1 MGKLHPSQVPGGAG
15 ALLSLFPFC
24 IHGSHQPGR
33 PQLAPSLLA
42 LVNSGSASL
51 WVPSKRQVNS
61 PRMRRGPGAAAGEA
75 NFGQFQIGPCIA
87 AMATLV
93 RKKKIMLS
101 DISPELGLAFGFAAD
116 WETRVQSWIGTPSHA
131 PSLVVVGLKILE
143 NKICLQNFERGR
155 AGGGLGERV
164 LPFCRHYH

>member
-1 MGKLHPSQVPGGAG
+1 MDEGYKTRRLVATPQLLLTKYASLCGLSPSNAAVTRHSGLLWSFCVGKLHPSQVPGGAG

-24 IHGSHQPGR
+24 IHGTHQPGR
-33 PQLAPSLLA
+33 PPPPPPLAPSLLA
-42 LVNSGSASL
+42 FVSSGSTSL

-93 RKKKIMLS
+93 RKKNH
-101 DISPELGLAFGFAAD
+101 AF
-116 WETRVQSWIGTPSHA
+116 
-131 PSLVVVGLKILE
+131 
-143 NKICLQNFERGR
+143 
-155 AGGGLGERV
+155 
-164 LPFCRHYH
+164 